1 MEGDG
6 DLDVFIANSFNR
18 PSRVFINDGHGVF
31 SDSLRSLGSGSSSA
45 VAVGDLNG
53 DGTIDAFVTNVDGQD
68 NSVWE
73 NGE

>member
-1 MEGDG
+1 
-6 DLDVFIANSFNR
+6 
-18 PSRVFINDGHGVF
+18 VF